1 MSFIFTYH
9 RQSLQDLSVQHVE
22 GCQNQSLMRKS
33 SPSSQAAC
41 QGLLVV
47 LLCLTS
53 FRKCGCVF
61 VGGSVLNHSVGL
73 QTCRDRPEPATQQ
86 RCVQYVLTF
95 QQHKAGS
102 ITRNRG
108 INLPTGYNCLFFLVT
123 LHLKKKHTYRER
135 ERENPNRILD
145 EYHFRPWTSY
155 YTSNLS
161 GLCTSSSGA
170 VTSHR
175 HSNVPPRA
183 ISSQFSLPH
192 YHQKY

>member
-1 MSFIFTYH
+1 MANIFSFKECIYIFLCCFVSFIFTYH

-108 INLPTGYNCLFFLVT
+108 INLVTCYFFWSLS
-123 LHLKKKHTYRER
+123 LHLKKKHNLPGKER
-135 ERENPNRILD
+135 EKP
-145 EYHFRPWTSY
+145 
-155 YTSNLS
+155 
-161 GLCTSSSGA
+161 
-170 VTSHR
+170 
-175 HSNVPPRA
+175 
-183 ISSQFSLPH
+183 Q
-192 YHQKY
+192 

>member
-1 MSFIFTYH
+1 MCCFVSFIFTYH

-102 ITRNRG
+102 ITRNR
-108 INLPTGYNCLFFLVT
+108 LVYFFWSLFSSFE
-123 LHLKKKHTYRER
+123 KKTQLTRGKRAR
-135 ERENPNRILD
+135 SPNRILD